1 MLRVGGDDFIV
12 VGCEIFQVSQI
23 NIIFFFF
30 FFWVPLVILCK
41 SDSYH

>member
-23 NIIFFFF
+23 NMIFFFF
-30 FFWVPLVILCK
+30 FLGSTGDFV
-41 SDSYH
+41 

>member
-23 NIIFFFF
+23 NMIF

>member
-23 NIIFFFF
+23 NMIFL
-30 FFWVPLVILCK
+30 VPLVILCK

>member
-23 NIIFFFF
+23 NMIFFFLGSTGDF
-30 FFWVPLVILCK
+30 V
-41 SDSYH
+41 